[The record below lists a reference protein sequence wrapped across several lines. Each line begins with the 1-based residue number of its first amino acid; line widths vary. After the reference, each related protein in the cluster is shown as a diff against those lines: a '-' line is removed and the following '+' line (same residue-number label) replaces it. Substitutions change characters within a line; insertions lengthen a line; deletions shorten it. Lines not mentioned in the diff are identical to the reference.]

1 VTRQKHLSLREVFH
15 VGIQYEFNSKNIY
28 VFKTRMSLSLTFSSM
43 FFLSLTPNLTKSN
56 CVKYRKK
63 YRLTYTKVQVN
74 DEAFSPVRLESLRY
88 ERRLAMLGL
97 R

>member
-1 VTRQKHLSLREVFH
+1 MNLIQKIYMC
-15 VGIQYEFNSKNIY
+15 IQDTN
-28 VFKTRMSLSLTFSSM
+28 VSLSHFFSN